1 MKEELLRLT
10 SEFIQ
15 KFKDAYRMED
25 LSATDSYITNMVL
38 PYYMSAALP
47 VDLDRAFYAPLIGNG
62 VVLEFIKAEYKKN
75 IRNLAPVLENV
86 FSNHLIWTDS
96 DEDSYRI
103 TLKETLVHEYED
115 FDFDSDPTLW
125 VLKKEI
131 GSKQI
136 FSLSN
141 TRNNF
146 KAKIEVYREKDG
158 KIDEVVVVYGPC
170 DRHAV
175 KFRKD
180 MDPMEN
186 LITYLEAE
194 LPFGMSENIRNTNS
208 FWLAMQVIGQF
219 INETKQ

>member
-38 PYYMSAALP
+38 PDYLSAALP
-47 VDLDRAFYAPLIGNG
+47 LDPDSVFYTPLIGSG
-62 VVLEFIKAEYKKN
+62 VVSQFVKAEYKKN

-86 FSNHLIWTDS
+86 FSNHLIWTDL
-96 DEDSYRI
+96 DEDSYQI
-103 TLKETLVHEYED
+103 ALKETLVHEYED

-125 VLKKEI
+125 VRKKEI

-146 KAKIEVYREKDG
+146 KAQIEVYREKDG
-158 KIDEVVVVYGPC
+158 EIDEVVVVYGPC

-175 KFRKD
+175 KFRKE

-208 FWLAMQVIGQF
+208 FWLAMQIIDQI